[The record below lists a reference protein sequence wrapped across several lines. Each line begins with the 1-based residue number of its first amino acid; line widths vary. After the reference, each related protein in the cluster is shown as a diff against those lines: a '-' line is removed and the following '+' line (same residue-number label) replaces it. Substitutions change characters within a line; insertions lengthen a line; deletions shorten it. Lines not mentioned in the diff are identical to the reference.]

1 MASQELKAVRRAQ
14 GLCVYCGRPAVIKAD
29 GTPAR
34 RCKEC
39 SDSHVR
45 QKRDARH
52 GIETRG
58 RVTGRSRG
66 HVEQK
71 YYQRPGQELV
81 TCPDCGIRTNADY
94 WYCPWCGC
102 ILGVPDEYHEE
113 TNKESLIP
121 AGSR

>member
-1 MASQELKAVRRAQ
+1 MASKELKEERRTH

-34 RCKEC
+34 RCEKC
-39 SDSHVR
+39 SGSHVR

-58 RVTGRSRG
+58 RITGRSRG

-71 YYQRPGQELV
+71 AGTGAGNLPRLRNPYQCRLLV
-81 TCPDCGIRTNADY
+81 LSMVRLYIGNLYGEINED
-94 WYCPWCGC
+94 
-102 ILGVPDEYHEE
+102 
-113 TNKESLIP
+113 
-121 AGSR
+121 

>member
-1 MASQELKAVRRAQ
+1 MASKELKEERRAQ

-39 SDSHVR
+39 SGSHVR

-58 RVTGRSRG
+58 RVTGKSRS

-71 YYQRPGQELV
+71 YYQRPWQELAI
-81 TCPDCGIRTNADY
+81 CPDCGIRTNADY
-94 WYCPWCGC
+94 WYCP
-102 ILGVPDEYHEE
+102 
-113 TNKESLIP
+113 
-121 AGSR
+121 

>member
-1 MASQELKAVRRAQ
+1 MPL

-34 RCKEC
+34 RCELC
-39 SDSHVR
+39 SGSHVR

-58 RVTGRSRG
+58 RVTGRPRG

-94 WYCPWCGC
+94 WYCPYVSYTH
-102 ILGVPDEYHEE
+102 IRAQE
-113 TNKESLIP
+113 TESYLVC
-121 AGSR
+121 SLLRVKKK

>member
-1 MASQELKAVRRAQ
+1 MASKELKEERRAL

-34 RCKEC
+34 RCELC
-39 SDSHVR
+39 SGSHVR

-58 RVTGRSRG
+58 RVTGRPRG

-81 TCPDCGIRTNADY
+81 ICPDCGIRTNADY
-94 WYCPWCGC
+94 WYCPWCGS
-102 ILGVPDEYHEE
+102 ILEICTGGRNE
-113 TNKESLIP
+113 
-121 AGSR
+121 A

>member
-1 MASQELKAVRRAQ
+1 MASKELKEERRAQ

-34 RCKEC
+34 RCEKC
-39 SDSHVR
+39 SGSHVR
-45 QKRDARH
+45 QERDARH

-58 RVTGRSRG
+58 RITGRSRG

-71 YYQRPGQELV
+71 YYQRLGQELV

-94 WYCPWCGC
+94 WYCPWCGS
-102 ILGVPDEYHEE
+102 ILEICTGERNE
-113 TNKESLIP
+113 
-121 AGSR
+121 A

>member
-1 MASQELKAVRRAQ
+1 MASKELKEERRAQ

-39 SDSHVR
+39 SGSHVR

-58 RVTGRSRG
+58 RITGRSRG

-71 YYQRPGQELV
+71 YYQRPWQEL
-81 TCPDCGIRTNADY
+81 TICPDCGIRTNADY
-94 WYCPWCGC
+94 WYCPWCGAAFSKPEK
-102 ILGVPDEYHEE
+102 GD
-113 TNKESLIP
+113 KEI
-121 AGSR
+121 

>member
-1 MASQELKAVRRAQ
+1 MASKELKEERRAQ

-29 GTPAR
+29 GTLAR

-39 SDSHVR
+39 SGSHVR

-94 WYCPWCGC
+94 WYCPWCGS
-102 ILGVPDEYHEE
+102 ILEICTGG
-113 TNKESLIP
+113 TNED
-121 AGSR
+121 

>member
-1 MASQELKAVRRAQ
+1 MASKELKEERRAL
-14 GLCVYCGRPAVIKAD
+14 GLCVYCGRP
-29 GTPAR
+29 
-34 RCKEC
+34 
-39 SDSHVR
+39 VR

-58 RVTGRSRG
+58 RITGRSRG

-94 WYCPWCGC
+94 WYCPWCGS
-102 ILGVPDEYHEE
+102 ILEICTGGRNED
-113 TNKESLIP
+113 
-121 AGSR
+121 